1 MKRTKEEVVS
11 KIRAYIGEEP
21 DDAGLEILEDVSDTF
36 TDYETRMADTTDWK
50 AKYEEN
56 DKKWRR
62 TYAERF
68 DSSYEDS
75 YEPDKDIE
83 EVNKMTK
90 YEELFS

>member
-1 MKRTKEEVVS
+1 MKRSKEEVVS

-36 TDYETRMADTTDWK
+36 TDYETRIADTTDWK
-50 AKYEEN
+50 TKYEEN

-83 EVNKMTK
+83 EVNKITK